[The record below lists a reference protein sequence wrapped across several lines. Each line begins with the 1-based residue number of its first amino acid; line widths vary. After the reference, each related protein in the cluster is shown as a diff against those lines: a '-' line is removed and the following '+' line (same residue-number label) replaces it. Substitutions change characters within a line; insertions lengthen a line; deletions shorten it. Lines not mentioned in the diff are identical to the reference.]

1 LPLIATDCLFHQVRG
16 WVTAVQKG
24 GKERLARQHAKV
36 DANERRLQLE
46 LWNKRLAADKAFEK
60 ALKANSGAG
69 VHLDES
75 VAPYKAAGAL
85 GVNNHSGVATSSL
98 ASQLLS
104 GLAPSAVELAER
116 LVGPSFSYEP
126 QHASAHHGAPASSPQ
141 VGPSFSY
148 ELAADARGIA
158 FAFGGIFPGRLHAHG
173 ELVKVHQVSYSIGAA
188 GTYKLHVGLRQQSA
202 SLPGS
207 PFTLNP
213 NGPSA
218 CMCSPRRPRLPGS
231 PFTLHVK
238 PGPAHAPTTL
248 MPSEQLP
255 LSSVAGNRGAFVL
268 RLCDNMGNL
277 CVEGGADIKVR

>member
-1 LPLIATDCLFHQVRG
+1 MITDCLFHQVRG

-69 VHLDES
+69 VHVEES
-75 VAPYKAAGAL
+75 VVPYKAAGAL
-85 GVNNHSGVATSSL
+85 GVNLHSGVATGSL

-116 LVGPSFSYEP
+116 L
-126 QHASAHHGAPASSPQ
+126 

-173 ELVKVHQVSYSIGAA
+173 ELVKVHQVSLFPGRLHADCHSDYLPWRLHAHGELVKVHQVSYGSIG
-188 GTYKLHVGLRQQSA
+188 TS
-202 SLPGS
+202 
-207 PFTLNP
+207 
-213 NGPSA
+213 
-218 CMCSPRRPRLPGS
+218 
-231 PFTLHVK
+231 
-238 PGPAHAPTTL
+238 
-248 MPSEQLP
+248 
-255 LSSVAGNRGAFVL
+255 
-268 RLCDNMGNL
+268 
-277 CVEGGADIKVR
+277 

>member
-1 LPLIATDCLFHQVRG
+1 MITDCLFHQVRG

-75 VAPYKAAGAL
+75 VVPYKAAGAL

-104 GLAPSAVELAER
+104 GLTPSAVELAER

-126 QHASAHHGAPASSPQ
+126 QHASAHHGASASSPQ

-173 ELVKVHQVSYSIGAA
+173 ELVKVHQVSIFPGR
-188 GTYKLHVGLRQQSA
+188 LHADCHSDYLPWEVACTRRACQS
-202 SLPGS
+202 SSGELLHRG
-207 PFTLNP
+207 
-213 NGPSA
+213 GRD
-218 CMCSPRRPRLPGS
+218 CMRMTSHIR
-231 PFTLHVK
+231 
-238 PGPAHAPTTL
+238 
-248 MPSEQLP
+248 
-255 LSSVAGNRGAFVL
+255 
-268 RLCDNMGNL
+268 
-277 CVEGGADIKVR
+277 

>member
-1 LPLIATDCLFHQVRG
+1 MITDCLFHQVRG

-75 VAPYKAAGAL
+75 VVPYKAAGAL
-85 GVNNHSGVATSSL
+85 GVNIHSGVATSSL

-116 LVGPSFSYEP
+116 LVGPSFSYEPQHASAHHGAPASSPQVGPSFSYEP

-188 GTYKLHVGLRQQSA
+188 VSA
-202 SLPGS
+202 PLI
-207 PFTLNP
+207 
-213 NGPSA
+213 A
-218 CMCSPRRPRLPGS
+218 CG
-231 PFTLHVK
+231 
-238 PGPAHAPTTL
+238 
-248 MPSEQLP
+248 
-255 LSSVAGNRGAFVL
+255 
-268 RLCDNMGNL
+268 
-277 CVEGGADIKVR
+277 